1 MGRTNV
7 RTKDLTSRP
16 RVQIQARF
24 HNQRWRGRDT
34 PLKTSA
40 KRGKFRRL
48 CSRPCRTVS
57 RVLSPINESESFNE
71 RSVRP
76 STHNTDR
83 LLRSNSTPSTV
94 TYSPEESSDAALPAG
109 VSFFLSDCDDSS
121 SSMDTSSCTSLFS
134 PEVFRREEVLEEP
147 VMFPSLGEPEELQ
160 VKNSTL
166 LDLSYAEDI
175 NMQQPPNLSSI
186 IDFSEVHD
194 DRDPENRYPSGTDP
208 AAGSTEEKLL
218 NVSIER
224 TPLPCGYSA
233 PPVPTKIPR
242 QGKIRTI
249 RCRKKVTFNSCV
261 LLEMPHDGLATPPA
275 NQGTGNPGVNCD
287 GIVPREDVKN
297 LTLTPAFPT
306 TPEQAKFFDFAD
318 KEERDAFF
326 QRLCQRF
333 SFEFPFKL
341 IT

>member
-1 MGRTNV
+1 MQLCPQACPLFCQTV
-7 RTKDLTSRP
+7 MIPPLPWIPAVAPVCFPP
-16 RVQIQARF
+16 RCSAERKS
-24 HNQRWRGRDT
+24 WPPYP
-34 PLKTSA
+34 PLLS
-40 KRGKFRRL
+40 F
-48 CSRPCRTVS
+48 SY
-57 RVLSPINESESFNE
+57 LSPLWLRGTSHVPQLGGARGAAGKELHPPGPQLCGRHQHAAAPQPVLHHRSF
-71 RSVRP
+71 
-76 STHNTDR
+76 
-83 LLRSNSTPSTV
+83 LQ
-94 TYSPEESSDAALPAG
+94 AFKG
-109 VSFFLSDCDDSS
+109 DDSLCLPF
-121 SSMDTSSCTSLFS
+121 T
-134 PEVFRREEVLEEP
+134 
-147 VMFPSLGEPEELQ
+147 
-160 VKNSTL
+160 
-166 LDLSYAEDI
+166 
-175 NMQQPPNLSSI
+175 
-186 IDFSEVHD
+186 DFSEVHD

-287 GIVPREDVKN
+287 GIVAREDVKN

-333 SFEFPFKL
+333 SFEFPLKL